1 MGVAALLVVLAL
13 AWPLMSAR
21 SFRGLVESATAD
33 VETLRTAATG
43 TRNQTGAW
51 PAASAPG
58 RIPGNLTGAFAS
70 DTSWVRNDY
79 SLQWRTFEIVEQVE
93 IPPAALEIPA
103 DADQPPDSVGP
114 EMRDVVALVGAIVVH
129 TANDA
134 LSAALLQAYGP
145 EDSFVRDT
153 AWTLI
158 LRPGSGSQ

>member
-1 MGVAALLVVLAL
+1 M
-13 AWPLMSAR
+13 
-21 SFRGLVESATAD
+21 
-33 VETLRTAATG
+33 
-43 TRNQTGAW
+43 
-51 PAASAPG
+51 
-58 RIPGNLTGAFAS
+58 
-70 DTSWVRNDY
+70 RNDY